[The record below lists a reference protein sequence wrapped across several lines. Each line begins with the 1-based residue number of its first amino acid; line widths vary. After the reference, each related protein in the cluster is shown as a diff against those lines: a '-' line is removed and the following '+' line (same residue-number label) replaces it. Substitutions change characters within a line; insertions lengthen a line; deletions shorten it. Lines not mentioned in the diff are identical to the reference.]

1 MIYDGGQKYYNE
13 ISSANNKSEFNNF
26 DLRKVMIDVYVTKGY
41 GLKVYQE
48 HIQKIN
54 PNAQP
59 IDKEKFKAHFVNIY
73 KIIVKKV

>member
-1 MIYDGGQKYYNE
+1 
-13 ISSANNKSEFNNF
+13 
-26 DLRKVMIDVYVTKGY
+26 MIDVYVTKGY

-73 KIIVKKV
+73 KIIVKKVQDFLANTADRQFQPMTKN